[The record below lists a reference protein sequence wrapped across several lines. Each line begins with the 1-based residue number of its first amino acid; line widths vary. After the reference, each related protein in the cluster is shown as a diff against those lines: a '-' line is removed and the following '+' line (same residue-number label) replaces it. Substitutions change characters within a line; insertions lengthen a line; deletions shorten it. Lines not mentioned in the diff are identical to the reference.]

1 MRETDYFL
9 QHLTLRQFQL
19 LVAVVDYGGHSAAAR
34 ELNITQPTISIQLS
48 RMAEIVGSALFQTIG
63 RAQELTE
70 TGQQVYDAARSILAA
85 LQKLDDE
92 ISGMQGDLKGEL
104 RICSVSTAGFIPFY
118 LGLFLDLHPHVIPRL
133 HVGNRSE
140 LIERI
145 AGNRDDIFI
154 TGRVPESLPVDAAP
168 IMKNELVVVASP
180 DHPLAK
186 KKSIS
191 LEQLATE
198 RLLLREPESG
208 TRLAFET
215 VMRES
220 GYEIKPYM
228 ELGSNEA
235 VRQAVMGG
243 LGISVL
249 SLSSIELEIASKRMV
264 VIKTEKF
271 PLQKQWFA
279 VSRRGKQLP
288 RAARE
293 FLAFLKHRAAD
304 VRR

>member
-1 MRETDYFL
+1 MQETDYFI
-9 QHLTLRQFQL
+9 QHLTLRQLQL
-19 LVAVVDYGGHSAAAR
+19 LVAVVDHGGHSAAAR
-34 ELNITQPTISIQLS
+34 ELNITQPTISIQLT

-63 RAQELTE
+63 RRQELTE
-70 TGQQVYDAARSILAA
+70 TGQQVYDAGRSILGA

-92 ISGMQGDLKGEL
+92 LSGIQGDIKGEL

-145 AGNRDDIFI
+145 TGNRDDIFI
-154 TGRVPESLPVDAAP
+154 TGRVPDSLP

-186 KKSIS
+186 KKSIT
-191 LEQLATE
+191 LMQLAGE

-249 SLSSIELEIASKRMV
+249 SLSSIELETAAKKIV
-264 VIKTEKF
+264 VINTEKF

-288 RAARE
+288 RAAG
-293 FLAFLKHRAAD
+293 AFLSFLKDRATD

>member
-1 MRETDYFL
+1 MQETDYFL

-19 LVAVVDYGGHSAAAR
+19 LVAVVDHGGHSAAAR
-34 ELNITQPTISIQLS
+34 ELNITQPTISIQLN
-48 RMAEIVGSALFQTIG
+48 RMAEIVGSPLFQTIG
-63 RAQELTE
+63 RRLELTE
-70 TGQQVYDAARSILAA
+70 TGQQVYDTARTILGA

-92 ISGMQGDLKGEL
+92 ISGFQDNVKGEL
-104 RICSVSTAGFIPFY
+104 RVCSVSTAGFIPFY
-118 LGLFLDLHPHVIPRL
+118 LSQFLDMHPHVHPRL

-145 AGNRDDIFI
+145 TGNRDDIFV
-154 TGRVPESLPVDAAP
+154 TGRVPEGLPVDAVP
-168 IMKNELVVVASP
+168 IMKNELVVVASC
-180 DHPLAK
+180 DHPLSK
-186 KKSIS
+186 QKSVTLS
-191 LEQLATE
+191 QLAEE

-215 VMRES
+215 VMREN

-235 VRQAVMGG
+235 IRQAVLGG
-243 LGISVL
+243 LGVSVL
-249 SLSSIELEIASKRMV
+249 SLSSIKLEIDAKKII

-279 VSRRGKQLP
+279 VTRRGKQLP

-293 FLAFLKHRAAD
+293 FLAFLKNRASGAQ
-304 VRR
+304 R